1 MVELRNV
8 SKSYKLDGGGHV
20 DALKEVTLHNS
31 SGFYPIR
38 KGEFV
43 MVRRPRDRR
52 RCTCTPVTHGERN
65 PVCHRSEGLVEEARP
80 RC

>member
-43 MVRRPRDRR
+43 MVRRQHAIAGHTLRAGD
-52 RCTCTPVTHGERN
+52 TW
-65 PVCHRSEGLVEEARP
+65 
-80 RC
+80 